1 MTNQIKYKWASL
13 GTGVIANELAQALEA
28 LGGKLYSVANRTY
41 DKGVAFAEK
50 YGIEKVYQE
59 IDEVFKDPEVDIIY
73 ISTPHNTHINF
84 LRKAL
89 AAGKHVLCEK
99 SITLN
104 SEELAEAIQLAE
116 ENHVKLAEAMTIFH
130 MPIYRKLS
138 EIVESGK
145 LGPLKVIQMN
155 FGSYK
160 EYDMTNRFFN
170 RNLAGGALLDI
181 GVYAL
186 SFVRWF
192 MTSQPTEMVSQVK
205 LAPTGVDEQ
214 AGILLTNAE
223 GEMATVTL
231 SLHAKQ
237 PKRGTI
243 AYDKGYIE
251 LYEYPV
257 RKFAINV
264 DLCRYFLHRTFPS
277 SVSVSCSVPCGFGRG
292 GRALS
297 PSSPRRGGGLLVA
310 AALPSC
316 AKPPGRPALRRFR
329 RRRLGAGVRRSRHG
343 RRKGRLPA
351 RAACVRRQAAALRAR
366 RRQYVRRRRHGA
378 RRV

>member
-1 MTNQIKYKWASL
+1 MTNQIKYNWASL

-50 YGIEKVYQE
+50 YGIEKVYKE
-59 IDEVFKDPEVDIIY
+59 IDQVFEDPEVDIIY
-73 ISTPHNTHINF
+73 ISTPHNTHINY

-104 SEELAEAIQLAE
+104 SEELTEAIQLAE

-251 LYEYPV
+251 LYEYPRGQKAV
-257 RKFAINV
+257 ITYTEDGSQEIIKAGETAKALQYEVLDMEAAVAGENDYTYLNYSRDVMELMTQLRK
-264 DLCRYFLHRTFPS
+264 DW
-277 SVSVSCSVPCGFGRG
+277 
-292 GRALS
+292 
-297 PSSPRRGGGLLVA
+297 GLTY
-310 AALPSC
+310 PEEE
-316 AKPPGRPALRRFR
+316 
-329 RRRLGAGVRRSRHG
+329 
-343 RRKGRLPA
+343 
-351 RAACVRRQAAALRAR
+351 
-366 RRQYVRRRRHGA
+366 
-378 RRV
+378 